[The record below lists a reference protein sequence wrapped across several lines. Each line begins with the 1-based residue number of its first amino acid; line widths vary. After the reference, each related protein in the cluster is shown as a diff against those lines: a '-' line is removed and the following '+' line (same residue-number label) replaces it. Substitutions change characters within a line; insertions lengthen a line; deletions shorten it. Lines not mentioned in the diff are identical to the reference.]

1 MLFSQLEAEQ
11 KLSSDLKNE
20 ILRLAQE
27 IKDQK
32 ALVETTKQ
40 IVTDKENTKVKL
52 DYDMRVLN
60 SEIDNLKSQLQ
71 DVKEAFSGM
80 NGENKSLRGNIESLE
95 KEIASKENQN
105 VI

>member
-1 MLFSQLEAEQ
+1 
-11 KLSSDLKNE
+11 LKDE

-32 ALVETTKQ
+32 ALLESTRQ
-40 IVTDKENTKVKL
+40 IVIDKENTKVKL

-60 SEIDNLKSQLQ
+60 SEIENLKSQLQ
-71 DVKEAFSGM
+71 DFKEAFSGLT
-80 NGENKSLRGNIESLE
+80 GENKSLRGRTESVE
-95 KEIASKENQN
+95 KEIASKENQI

>member
-1 MLFSQLEAEQ
+1 M
-11 KLSSDLKNE
+11 KNE

-32 ALVETTKQ
+32 ALLESTRQ

-52 DYDMRVLN
+52 DYDMRVLS
-60 SEIDNLKSQLQ
+60 SEIDNLKTQLQ
-71 DVKEAFSGM
+71 DVKEALSGM
-80 NGENKSLRGNIESLE
+80 TSENKSLRGNTECLE
-95 KEIASKENQN
+95 KEIASKENQI